1 MQTCKRGDGPID
13 NRSPGV
19 KQSRLQ
25 TVCLSHVR
33 LERNAWG
40 RKQSG
45 CMGMQCDR
53 QTYPFCVMHGPA
65 NAWQQNLAREYV
77 ARHIS
82 PGNT

>member
-1 MQTCKRGDGPID
+1 MQTCNRGDGPID

-25 TVCLSHVR
+25 TACLTHVR
-33 LERNAWG
+33 LERNEWG

-45 CMGMQCDR
+45 CMGMRCDR
-53 QTYPFCVMHGPA
+53 HTYAFGVMHGPA
-65 NAWQQNLAREYV
+65 NAWQQNLARGYV